1 MNTLVQDLVI
11 KYWSV
16 FADKDLFV
24 SVKDYECTIDTDTA
38 RPISVSKINYGPC
51 ESTIMEKCIAAL
63 SKLDQIEQIH
73 RGPWMSKALLAP
85 MPHQEHIV
93 DILDFVWQFCVN
105 YISLN
110 AVTIVSAY
118 PIPRFNNAVRIAF
131 GNGL

>member
-1 MNTLVQDLVI
+1 MQTLVRDVII
-11 KYWSV
+11 KYCSV
-16 FADKDLFV
+16 FADKGLFV
-24 SVKDYECTIDTDTA
+24 PKKDYECIIDTGMA
-38 RPISVSKINYGPC
+38 RPISVSKVNYEPR
-51 ESTIMEKCIAAL
+51 ELPIMEKCIAAL